1 MPIIVTPRQAIV
13 SAVLFGFHGINLL
26 KNLVSR
32 EWLRILENFHFSISK
47 QSESIFF
54 HFALLEREKAF
65 YFHFSLLELQKPT
78 LAGPWHVCIC
88 NRNRIW
94 YVWCIELR
102 FTFFRGKEIKSSY
115 SSGHLHKQIFQGTRS
130 SHQIDDSHLSLR
142 IVHLRGKVIKTMIW
156 SGKLHI
162 RRCFKGNIQITNLRD
177 NFWLLYNS
185 FCNIWWHL

>member
-1 MPIIVTPRQAIV
+1 MIERCENSDSCPV
-13 SAVLFGFHGINLL
+13 SLSNCLKKCCFDGFNASLVIGQRSNCNL
-26 KNLVSR
+26 
-32 EWLRILENFHFSISK
+32 
-47 QSESIFF
+47 
-54 HFALLEREKAF
+54 
-65 YFHFSLLELQKPT
+65 
-78 LAGPWHVCIC
+78 HVCIC

-102 FTFFRGKEIKSSY
+102 ITFFRGKEIKSSY
-115 SSGHLHKQIFQGTRS
+115 SSAHLHKQIFQGTRS
-130 SHQIDDSHLSLR
+130 SHQIEVSHLSLR

-162 RRCFKGNIQITNLRD
+162 RRCFKCNIQITNLRD